1 LAYELLLTA
10 DQSFQLQEGIGK
22 SGCEKVQA
30 KAVCVGLGQAYASS
44 IADIVSSMG
53 YQHDQDFAIAPELA
67 RVAERSGLSAKDL
80 NLPWEA
86 LTLSVEARDKSEQGL
101 RVEGANRTTPV
112 SAEPIEVE
120 LATIEMPDVVFRQM
134 PHYQRA
140 TFPVSNSY
148 EPHEA
153 PVSMLSELA
162 WKIVEAEG
170 PIHVEEVARRVAAC
184 FGKEKAGSRI
194 RPATQAALSR
204 ARPGNVD
211 LLTDGVFW
219 YTRGQADAPPVRDRS
234 AETGATLKAANISML
249 EIKAAFKIA
258 RDDNAGGD
266 DDDLVRTVARL
277 LGFKRV
283 GPDLQARIAEG
294 L

>member
-1 LAYELLLTA
+1 
-10 DQSFQLQEGIGK
+10 
-22 SGCEKVQA
+22 
-30 KAVCVGLGQAYASS
+30 
-44 IADIVSSMG
+44 
-53 YQHDQDFAIAPELA
+53 
-67 RVAERSGLSAKDL
+67 
-80 NLPWEA
+80 
-86 LTLSVEARDKSEQGL
+86 
-101 RVEGANRTTPV
+101 
-112 SAEPIEVE
+112 
-120 LATIEMPDVVFRQM
+120 
-134 PHYQRA
+134 
-140 TFPVSNSY
+140 
-148 EPHEA
+148 
-153 PVSMLSELA
+153 
-162 WKIVEAEG
+162 
-170 PIHVEEVARRVAAC
+170 
-184 FGKEKAGSRI
+184 
-194 RPATQAALSR
+194 LSR

-294 L
+294 YEYIRHQGRDICVYVQMNGQGRHGPTIRVNRLRTDGDFDRTIFIGLCMHCRT